1 MRKALI
7 SFFAL
12 SVLSGLFFP
21 AQAAG
26 KAADEAFLEL
36 YPGNKVPKRT
46 LHFPKRMGKLYV
58 LKVSADCSFNRQRP
72 IGDAFGIVEIPANTY
87 VLLDVSYEGLQNVS
101 FFKYLKANDLE
112 AISLANDGSGY
123 SIGDNVMGAIS
134 HLTGLRYLNIEQS
147 DISDKGIGKI
157 SGFKELRSLNVSH
170 SLVTPRS
177 AKIVGTFSKL
187 YSLEMDGLKIDDRAI
202 ADLAGLKE
210 LRSGFF
216 RGGVITAAGV
226 KSMKD
231 WNKLIFLRLTNNK
244 FGDAGAAS
252 LPVMNN
258 IFELNVENC
267 ELTDIGFQSLP
278 KYSTLTKL
286 FAKGNKI
293 GVSGISHLA
302 KCKSLNFLDI
312 SGEPLAM
319 PAVQGLKQIKSL
331 RTVIINVVPGTE
343 SLAVK
348 NLPGIEV
355 RFPRPRVPLEFFEP
369 LSRKEK

>member
-1 MRKALI
+1 MRKALG
-7 SFFAL
+7 SFLVLFF
-12 SVLSGLFFP
+12 LSGLCFP
-21 AQAAG
+21 SQAAG
-26 KAADEAFLEL
+26 NASHNAFLEL
-36 YPGNKVPKRT
+36 YAGNKVPKRT
-46 LHFPKRMGKLYV
+46 LHFPKRMGKLYAI
-58 LKVSADCSFNRQRP
+58 KVSADCSFNRLRT

-147 DISDKGIGKI
+147 DISDKGIEKI
-157 SGFKELRSLNVSH
+157 SAFKELRSLNVSH

-177 AKIVGTFSKL
+177 AKIIGTFSKL
-187 YSLEMDGLKIDDRAI
+187 FSLEMDGLKVDDKAI
-202 ADLAGLKE
+202 ADLASLKE

-226 KSMKD
+226 KSMKG
-231 WNKLIFLRLTNNK
+231 WNKLVFLRLANNK

-252 LPVMNN
+252 LPAMDNV
-258 IFELNVENC
+258 FEINVENC
-267 ELTDIGFQSLP
+267 ELTDIGLQSFP

-286 FAKGNKI
+286 FAKGNII
-293 GVSGISHLA
+293 GVLGVSYLT

-319 PAVQGLKQIKSL
+319 PAVQGLRQIKSL
-331 RTVIINVVPGTE
+331 RTVMLNVVPGTE

-369 LSRKEK
+369 LSQKKK